1 MQLIKSP
8 YMKKWLF
15 ILFLISGT
23 GFAQMMETKDSSIV
37 LIQPNHRDD
46 MIKLTDTDFSKLRT
60 IIHKD
65 PAFKVEKFSIH
76 MIVKG
81 EYHIFN
87 NLTRINN
94 NIHKIIWDGKADD
107 VYFESVK
114 VVGPDKKITCNF
126 HLKIQNTH

>member
-1 MQLIKSP
+1 
-8 YMKKWLF
+8 MKRWLF

-23 GFAQMMETKDSSIV
+23 SFAQMMEVKDSSIV
-37 LIQPNHRDD
+37 LIKPNHQDD
-46 MIKLTDTDFSKLRT
+46 MVKITDTEFAKLRT
-60 IIHKD
+60 IVHQD
-65 PAFKVEKFSIH
+65 PAFKVSKFSIH

-87 NLTRINN
+87 DLTRIND

-114 VVGPDKKITCNF
+114 VTNGDKKLTCNF
-126 HLKIQNTH
+126 HFKIQNTH